1 MAKNKYE
8 TVIILNAVLE
18 EQQIEAEI
26 TKISD
31 YLKNHGADI
40 WDIEKMGRKRLAYA
54 IKKSRSGYY
63 VIFRYDAEPTFIVEF
78 EKILSITDNVFR
90 YLTVK
95 LTKEA
100 LQYLN
105 ETKSK
110 ASQETVKEEE
120 KANIQQE
127 S

>member
-1 MAKNKYE
+1 MAVNKYE

-31 YLKNHGADI
+31 YLKNHGAEI
-40 WDIEKMGRKRLAYA
+40 WDIERLGRKRLAYA
-54 IKKSRSGYY
+54 IRKSRSGYY
-63 VIFRYDAEPTFIVEF
+63 VIFRYDADASIIDDFG
-78 EKILSITDNVFR
+78 KILSITENVFR
-90 YLTVK
+90 FFTVK

-100 LQYLN
+100 LEYLN
-105 ETKSK
+105 ETKTKST
-110 ASQETVKEEE
+110 QETVKEEE